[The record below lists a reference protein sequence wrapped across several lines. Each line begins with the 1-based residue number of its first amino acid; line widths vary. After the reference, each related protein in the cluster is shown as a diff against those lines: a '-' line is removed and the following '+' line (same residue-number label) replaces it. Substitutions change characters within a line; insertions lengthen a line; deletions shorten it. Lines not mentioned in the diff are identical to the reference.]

1 MTKERIT
8 RGSRLR
14 PLAKAVLRT
23 QSDERLVAL
32 AREGREAAF
41 EEIVRRY
48 RPGLVAF
55 AAAYAPPD
63 RIEDVVQ
70 ESLVRSWQ
78 ALGQATEKIHLKPW
92 LYTIVR
98 NRALNARRDAKLHE
112 PLSNQ
117 IDGVPQPPEIV
128 LDREELDSVVAA
140 VGALP
145 EPQRQAL
152 VRSALEGHTHEQ
164 IAAALGSSP
173 GAVRQLIYRARLN
186 LRSGVGMLLPLPLVR
201 LLSEYGA
208 ETTAAASGVA
218 AGGAAIGAAGGGSA
232 LTKVAMVAAVSTIA
246 AGAGVA
252 IDRVKDDPAHG
263 TVVQQRE
270 DSGPGTGAPQGAA
283 TPASANSSGLGSGED
298 GAAGETDDRG
308 DHESGDDSGPGSDTS
323 GEGSDH
329 SGEGS
334 NDSGPSA
341 SSGPGSGSDDPP
353 EIEEDNSGH
362 GGGGGDSGS
371 NSGPG
376 SGHDEP
382 LEVKEDNSGPGGG
395 GSSGSG
401 SSGSGSSGSGSGS
414 SGSGSSG
421 SGSSGSGSSGS
432 GSGSSGSGSGDPE
445 DELEPPELD

>member
-1 MTKERIT
+1 MRDSQSADVFHPYTQVMAKERIT

-78 ALGQATEKIHLKPW
+78 ALGQATEEIHLKPW

-112 PLSNQ
+112 PLSDR

-128 LDREELDSVVAA
+128 LDREELASVVAA

-145 EPQRQAL
+145 ESQRRAL

-186 LRSGVGMLLPLPLVR
+186 LRSGVGMLIPLPLVR

-208 ETTAAASGVA
+208 ETTAVAGGVA
-218 AGGAAIGAAGGGSA
+218 AGGVAIGAAGGGSA
-232 LTKVAMVAAVSTIA
+232 LSKVAMVAAASAIA

-252 IDRVKDDPAHG
+252 IDRSKDDRPANQ
-263 TVVQQRE
+263 TVAQQRE
-270 DSGPGTGAPQGAA
+270 ESGSGTTAPQGAA
-283 TPASANSSGLGSGED
+283 TAAGSDASGSGSDD
-298 GAAGETDDRG
+298 GAAGGAAEDRDD
-308 DHESGDDSGPGSDTS
+308 DSGSGSDDSGPGSD
-323 GEGSDH
+323 
-329 SGEGS
+329 
-334 NDSGPSA
+334 DSGPSA
-341 SSGPGSGSDDPP
+341 SSGPSP
-353 EIEEDNSGH
+353 EVDEDA
-362 GGGGGDSGS
+362 D
-371 NSGPG
+371 
-376 SGHDEP
+376 
-382 LEVKEDNSGPGGG
+382 EDNSGPGGG
-395 GSSGSG
+395 GHSGPGGGDEPPEPPEDGDNSGPGGGGSGSGSSGLG
-401 SSGSGSSGSGSGS
+401 SSGSGSSGSGSG
-414 SGSGSSG
+414 
-421 SGSSGSGSSGS
+421 
-432 GSGSSGSGSGDPE
+432 D
-445 DELEPPELD
+445 EPPDPY